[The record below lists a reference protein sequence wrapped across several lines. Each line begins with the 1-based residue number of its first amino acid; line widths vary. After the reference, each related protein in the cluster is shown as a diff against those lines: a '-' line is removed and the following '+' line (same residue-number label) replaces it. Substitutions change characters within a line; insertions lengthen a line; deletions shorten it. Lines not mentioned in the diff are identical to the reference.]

1 MIMKTHKV
9 SAVLLSLFMSINT
22 VSICYAE
29 EINDDTT
36 KINTVSNEEYEN
48 TNDTQS
54 IHETDENVIEEVSSL
69 ITLLNKLLVHIHLMK
84 VQFLI
89 M

>member
-69 ITLLNKLLVHIHLMK
+69 LGSGENRQK
-84 VQFLI
+84 VSVENNQI
-89 M
+89 